1 MRARHA
7 LLYPRPAYNLR
18 SIGANSDV
26 VVNGADAVGDPTRV
40 YSLVSCSKWV
50 EYQFSDPASLFLC
63 CPDPDDGVPAFIVPP
78 LTHLLPVSSP
88 GHLWWARTAL
98 RVRTSQNDAAAIGAA
113 NDWCR
118 WGFFFWFLVDHF
130 LLPWCLQSKVLIYEL
145 WLFLQEPREPH
156 KYYLINNVPQ
166 VSENITGCHHQDMP
180 RICIYNCLHRIND
193 PDRIFPV
200 SINRKSCKKKSSY
213 FLMKIMNLIQG

>member
-1 MRARHA
+1 MRQTPGVLHHPHIVFAVFIFSTATLLVMMVPQYQRKVRHSEVTFQGERRSNGNRMRARHA

-26 VVNGADAVGDPTRV
+26 VVNGADAVGDQTRV

-88 GHLWWARTAL
+88 GHL
-98 RVRTSQNDAAAIGAA
+98 
-113 NDWCR
+113 C
-118 WGFFFWFLVDHF
+118 
-130 LLPWCLQSKVLIYEL
+130 
-145 WLFLQEPREPH
+145 
-156 KYYLINNVPQ
+156 
-166 VSENITGCHHQDMP
+166 
-180 RICIYNCLHRIND
+180 
-193 PDRIFPV
+193 
-200 SINRKSCKKKSSY
+200 
-213 FLMKIMNLIQG
+213 